1 MVWNGTNFD
10 TLGKIQL
17 IVIEKL
23 VKTQDPLVS
32 ESIGYTLL
40 RPHWFRVEKMVHFF
54 HLILFKLPLAYFS
67 NGSFHHNCV
76 QLNWAQTTLLLW
88 NCLTAWTRG
97 QTFSHTDWLW
107 HKSWI
112 IE

>member
-40 RPHWFRVEKMVHFF
+40 RPH
-54 HLILFKLPLAYFS
+54 
-67 NGSFHHNCV
+67 
-76 QLNWAQTTLLLW
+76 
-88 NCLTAWTRG
+88 
-97 QTFSHTDWLW
+97 
-107 HKSWI
+107 
-112 IE
+112 

>member
-32 ESIGYTLL
+32 ESRLHCAQATL
-40 RPHWFRVEKMVHFF
+40 
-54 HLILFKLPLAYFS
+54 I
-67 NGSFHHNCV
+67 
-76 QLNWAQTTLLLW
+76 
-88 NCLTAWTRG
+88 
-97 QTFSHTDWLW
+97 
-107 HKSWI
+107 
-112 IE
+112 